1 MKTEAFVQFKKDI
14 IENCSRIIVGKDEVI
29 EQLAVCLI
37 ASGHVLLEDVPGTG
51 KTMLLRAFSRSIG
64 GEFRRIQFT
73 PDLLPSDLTGI
84 NFFNQKTGEFEFRP
98 GPLFAQIILAD
109 EINRATPRSQ
119 SALLEVMEEKQISVD
134 GTSYRMTEPYMVM
147 ATQNPI
153 ESYGTFPLP
162 EAQMD
167 RFFMRLKLGYM
178 TREQEIS
185 VLRRPDAKQLL
196 EEIFPVVSSEEI
208 EALRAGFS
216 EVRVSDDIANYIMDI
231 VDSTRTNET
240 IANGV
245 STRGSL
251 ALYCASQIREF
262 LPGIFLGGPYR
273 CTGFGYDGVADREIV
288 LPDDLRYQL
297 LAFTGSST
305 VADRNQSDTVPA
317 DQCQELLFG
326 PFHISVLPERVDL
339 VHRQHLSGFIQYCK
353 LAAIVEA
360 RIKAQYRSA
369 FDRRLQQQLF

>member
-1 MKTEAFVQFKKDI
+1 MNTEAFVKFKNDI
-14 IENCSRIIVGKDEVI
+14 VKNCGRIIVGKDEVI
-29 EQLAVCLI
+29 EQLAVCLV

-134 GTSYRMTEPYMVM
+134 GTSYKMKEPYMVM

-162 EAQMD
+162 EAQLD

-185 VLRRPDAKQLL
+185 VLRRPDTKQLL
-196 EEIFPVVSSEEI
+196 EDISPIVTTEEI
-208 EALRAGFS
+208 ETLRTGFS
-216 EVRVSDDIANYIMDI
+216 DVRVSDDVANYIMDI
-231 VDSTRTNET
+231 VDRTRKDEK

-245 STRGSL
+245 SARGSL
-251 ALYCASQIREF
+251 ALYRASQIYAAMQGRDYVIPEDVKKEAV
-262 LPGIFLGGPYR
+262 
-273 CTGFGYDGVADREIV
+273 CV
-288 LPDDLRYQL
+288 LPHRLLLVSSNHNDNTRY
-297 LAFTGSST
+297 
-305 VADRNQSDTVPA
+305 VANLIEEIEVPL
-317 DQCQELLFG
+317 EK
-326 PFHISVLPERVDL
+326 I
-339 VHRQHLSGFIQYCK
+339 
-353 LAAIVEA
+353 
-360 RIKAQYRSA
+360 
-369 FDRRLQQQLF
+369 

>member
-1 MKTEAFVQFKKDI
+1 MNTEAFVKFKNDI
-14 IENCSRIIVGKDEVI
+14 VKNCGRIIVGKDEVI

-37 ASGHVLLEDVPGTG
+37 ASGHVLLEDIPGTG
-51 KTMLLRAFSRSIG
+51 KTMLLRAFARSIG
-64 GEFRRIQFT
+64 GDFKRIQFT

-84 NFFNQKTGEFEFRP
+84 NFFNQKTSEFEFRP
-98 GPLFAQIILAD
+98 GPLFSQIILAD

-196 EEIFPVVSSEEI
+196 EELSPVVDAAEI
-208 EALRAGFS
+208 ASLRSLFS
-216 EVRVSDDIANYIMDI
+216 EVRVSDDVAAYIMDI
-231 VDSTRTNET
+231 VEQTRSNEK

-245 STRGSL
+245 STRGTL
-251 ALYCASQIREF
+251 ALYRASQIYAAMQGRDYVIPEDVRKEA
-262 LPGIFLGGPYR
+262 L
-273 CTGFGYDGVADREIV
+273 CV
-288 LPDDLRYQL
+288 LPHRIILSSSSHNENTRF
-297 LAFTGSST
+297 LASLIEEIE
-305 VADRNQSDTVPA
+305 VPL
-317 DQCQELLFG
+317 EK
-326 PFHISVLPERVDL
+326 V
-339 VHRQHLSGFIQYCK
+339 
-353 LAAIVEA
+353 
-360 RIKAQYRSA
+360 
-369 FDRRLQQQLF
+369 

>member
-1 MKTEAFVQFKKDI
+1 MDTRAFVKYKDDI
-14 IENCSRIIVGKDEVI
+14 VKNCSQIIVGKEGVI
-29 EQLAVCLI
+29 EQLAICLI

-84 NFFNQKTGEFEFRP
+84 NFFNQKKSEFEFRP
-98 GPLFAQIILAD
+98 GPLFAQMILAD

-134 GTSYRMTEPYMVM
+134 GTSYKMTEPYMVM

-178 TREQEIS
+178 TRGQEIS
-185 VLRRPDAKQLL
+185 VLRRPDSKQLL
-196 EEIFPVVSSEEI
+196 EDIRPVISSEEI

-216 EVRVSDDIANYIMDI
+216 QVRVSDDIAGYIMDI
-231 VDSTRTNET
+231 VESTRSNES

-251 ALYCASQIREF
+251 ALYRASQIYAAMQGRDYVIPED
-262 LPGIFLGGPYR
+262 IR
-273 CTGFGYDGVADREIV
+273 KEAVCV
-288 LPDDLRYQL
+288 LPHRIMLV
-297 LAFTGSST
+297 SSNHNNST
-305 VADRNQSDTVPA
+305 YFIANLIEGIEVPL
-317 DQCQELLFG
+317 EK
-326 PFHISVLPERVDL
+326 I
-339 VHRQHLSGFIQYCK
+339 
-353 LAAIVEA
+353 
-360 RIKAQYRSA
+360 
-369 FDRRLQQQLF
+369 

>member
-1 MKTEAFVQFKKDI
+1 MDVGAFVKFKNDVVK
-14 IENCSRIIVGKDEVI
+14 NCSRIIVGKDEVI

-84 NFFNQKTGEFEFRP
+84 NFFNQKTSEFEFRP

-134 GTSYRMTEPYMVM
+134 GTSYKMTEPYMVM

-196 EEIFPVVSSEEI
+196 EEIFPVVSGEEI

-231 VDSTRTNET
+231 VNSTRTNET

-251 ALYCASQIREF
+251 ALYRASQIYAAMQGRDYVIPEDVKKEA
-262 LPGIFLGGPYR
+262 L
-273 CTGFGYDGVADREIV
+273 CV
-288 LPDDLRYQL
+288 LPHRIMLV
-297 LAFTGSST
+297 SSSH
-305 VADRNQSDTVPA
+305 ADYTRFISNLIEGIEVPL
-317 DQCQELLFG
+317 E
-326 PFHISVLPERVDL
+326 
-339 VHRQHLSGFIQYCK
+339 K
-353 LAAIVEA
+353 L
-360 RIKAQYRSA
+360 
-369 FDRRLQQQLF
+369 

>member
-1 MKTEAFVQFKKDI
+1 MNTDAIVKFKNDI
-14 IENCSRIIVGKDEVI
+14 VGSCSRIIVGKDDVI

-84 NFFNQKTGEFEFRP
+84 NFFNQKTSEFEFHP

-134 GTSYRMTEPYMVM
+134 GVSYKMKEPYMVM

-178 TREQEIS
+178 TRSQEIS
-185 VLRRPDAKQLL
+185 ILRRPDSKQLL
-196 EEIFPVVSSEEI
+196 EGISPVTDSRQIEE
-208 EALRAGFS
+208 LRESFGQ
-216 EVRVSDDIANYIMDI
+216 VRVSDDIAGYIMDI
-231 VDSTRTNET
+231 VDRTRTDEG

-245 STRGSL
+245 SARGSL
-251 ALYCASQIREF
+251 ALFRASQIYAAMQGRDYVIPEDVRKEA
-262 LPGIFLGGPYR
+262 L
-273 CTGFGYDGVADREIV
+273 CV
-288 LPDDLRYQL
+288 LPHRIILISSRHNDHARYI
-297 LAFTGSST
+297 ANMI
-305 VADRNQSDTVPA
+305 DNIEVPL
-317 DQCQELLFG
+317 EK
-326 PFHISVLPERVDL
+326 I
-339 VHRQHLSGFIQYCK
+339 
-353 LAAIVEA
+353 
-360 RIKAQYRSA
+360 
-369 FDRRLQQQLF
+369 

>member
-1 MKTEAFVQFKKDI
+1 MNTEAFVKFKNDI
-14 IENCSRIIVGKDEVI
+14 IDNCGRIIVGKDEVI

-134 GTSYRMTEPYMVM
+134 GKSYKMTEPYMVM

-162 EAQMD
+162 EAQLD

-185 VLRRPDAKQLL
+185 VLRRPDSKQLL
-196 EEIFPVVSSEEI
+196 EDISTVVTNGEID
-208 EALRAGFS
+208 ALRSGFS
-216 EVRVSDDIANYIMDI
+216 EVRVSDDIAGYIMDI
-231 VDSTRTNET
+231 VERTRSNEK

-245 STRGSL
+245 STRGSI
-251 ALYCASQIREF
+251 ALYRASQIYAAMQGRDYVIPEDVKKEA
-262 LPGIFLGGPYR
+262 L
-273 CTGFGYDGVADREIV
+273 CV
-288 LPDDLRYQL
+288 LPHRIILVSSSHHDNTRFMADLID
-297 LAFTGSST
+297 GIE
-305 VADRNQSDTVPA
+305 VPL
-317 DQCQELLFG
+317 EK
-326 PFHISVLPERVDL
+326 I
-339 VHRQHLSGFIQYCK
+339 
-353 LAAIVEA
+353 
-360 RIKAQYRSA
+360 
-369 FDRRLQQQLF
+369 